1 MSLPDSTVDGRRR
14 TYVLDTSVLLA
25 DPRAPLRFEEHDVV
39 VPVVTILE
47 LESKRNHPD
56 LGWNA
61 RKALGV
67 LEELRRQHGGLDRLM
82 SLGKGA
88 TLRIEPN
95 HSKVQ
100 LPDALATGDHDHRVL
115 AVCLGLLDEGE
126 DVELISKDLPL
137 RLKAGVLGI
146 EADEYRKELATTP
159 VPSGFIA
166 IDVAADTVDELFS
179 KGTVDIDEI
188 RDLPC
193 NTGVA
198 IVAGSQSGLG
208 RVHADK
214 RLHLVR
220 DRAAFEV
227 RPRSAEQRVALDML
241 LDPSIG
247 VVSLGGPAGTGK
259 SLLAMAAGIHQTLE
273 TAQYRRVLIFR
284 PLHAVGGQD
293 LGYLPGT
300 EDEKM
305 APWTAAVTDALSAMA
320 SDTVVAELQRRRMI
334 EVLPLTH
341 IRGRTL
347 SDAFVIIDEAQN
359 LERSVLLTALSRL
372 GQNSKA
378 VLTHDIAQRDNL
390 RVGRHDGIVSVI
402 EALSGHPLFAHISL
416 TRSERSEIASVVT
429 RLLDEV

>member
-1 MSLPDSTVDGRRR
+1 MSDADVSQERRR

-25 DPRAPLRFEEHDVV
+25 DPRAPLRFERHDVV

-47 LESKRNHPD
+47 LEAKRHHPD

-61 RKALGV
+61 RKALGY
-67 LEELRRQHGGLDRLM
+67 LEELRQQHGDLEELM
-82 SLGKGA
+82 PLGGGA

-95 HSKVQ
+95 HSDVE
-100 LPDALATGDHDHRVL
+100 LPDALATFNHDHRVL

-126 DVELISKDLPL
+126 DVQLVSKDLPL

-146 EADEYRKELATTP
+146 EADEYRNELATSP
-159 VPSGFIA
+159 VPSGFA
-166 IDVAADTVDELFS
+166 TVDVSGSVVDELFEH
-179 KGTVDIDEI
+179 GVIDLDEARDIV
-188 RDLPC
+188 C
-193 NTGVA
+193 NSGIA
-198 IVAGSQSGLG
+198 LIAGSQSALG
-208 RVHADK
+208 RVHEDK
-214 RLHLVR
+214 RIHLVR
-220 DRAAFEV
+220 ERSAFDL
-227 RPRSAEQRVALDML
+227 RPRSAEQRVALDLL
-241 LDPSIG
+241 LDPEIG
-247 VVSLGGPAGTGK
+247 VVSLGGQAGTGK
-259 SLLAMAAGIHQTLE
+259 SLLAMAAGIQQTLE
-273 TAQYRRVLIFR
+273 THQYRRVLIFR

-293 LGYLPGT
+293 LGYLPGS

-305 APWTAAVTDALSAMA
+305 HPWSAAVTDALSAIA
-320 SDTVVAELQRRRMI
+320 SQSVIDELQRRRMV

-390 RVGRHDGIVSVI
+390 RIGRHDGIVSVI
-402 EALSGHPLFAHISL
+402 EALVGHPLFAHVTL
-416 TRSERSEIASVVT
+416 TRSERSEIAAVVT
-429 RLLDEV
+429 RLLDEI